1 MPTPNAS
8 QGINQGFYMRRSG
21 SGGPDGDDDE
31 EDDEDLPQGRS
42 GTASAHQAQVLTPA
56 QPARTVPLMNIES

>member
-21 SGGPDGDDDE
+21 SGGADGGGDDE

-42 GTASAHQAQVLTPA
+42 GTASAAHQAQVLNPA
-56 QPARTVPLMNIES
+56 QPAQTVPLTQ